1 MAKKHK
7 ILNIMYQTI
16 RQSPDKK
23 INFKEQ
29 GNGKAIVLLHGFLES
44 LDIWKEFSN
53 QLSKE
58 FRVITIDLPG
68 HGKSESID
76 KVNTM
81 ELMADC
87 VKAVLDY
94 LKINNCIMLGHS
106 MGGYTTLAF
115 ADKYPD
121 MLKGFG
127 LFHSSALADTPETK
141 ENRNNII
148 KIVKQDNIK
157 FVRQFIT
164 SLFAPENVK
173 IYEKDIIQQQDIAIK
188 MSKQDIIA
196 AIRGMAERKSMLEA
210 LEKSKVPVLFII
222 GKKDPRISY
231 DKILAQATL
240 PKHSEILMLDNVGH
254 MGYLEAKNETLKTI
268 KCFAEKIFL

>member
-1 MAKKHK
+1 
-7 ILNIMYQTI
+7 
-16 RQSPDKK
+16 
-23 INFKEQ
+23 
-29 GNGKAIVLLHGFLES
+29 
-44 LDIWKEFSN
+44 
-53 QLSKE
+53 
-58 FRVITIDLPG
+58 
-68 HGKSESID
+68 
-76 KVNTM
+76 
-81 ELMADC
+81 MADS

-115 ADKYPD
+115 ADKYPAL
-121 MLKGFG
+121 LKGFG
-127 LFHSSALADTPETK
+127 LFHSSALADTPEAK

-173 IYEKDIIQQQDIAIK
+173 IYEKDIRQQQHVAIK

-196 AIRGMAERKSMLEA
+196 AIRGMAKRKSTLEV
-210 LEKSKVPVLFII
+210 LIKSKVPVLFII
-222 GKKDPRISY
+222 GKKDPRIPY
-231 DKILAQATL
+231 DKVLAQATL

-254 MGYLEAKNETLKTI
+254 MGYLEAQNETLKTI